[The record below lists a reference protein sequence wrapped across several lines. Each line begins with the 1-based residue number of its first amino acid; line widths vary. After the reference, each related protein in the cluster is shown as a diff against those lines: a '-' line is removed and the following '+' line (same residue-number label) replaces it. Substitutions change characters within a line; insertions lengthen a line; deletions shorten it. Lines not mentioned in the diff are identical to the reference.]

1 MKEKEVVIEEEVEE
15 IINIEEVII
24 IDNNITSREK
34 KIRKRNLRKI
44 MVKEMNKH

>member
-1 MKEKEVVIEEEVEE
+1 MKEKEVVIEVEEEVEE

-34 KIRKRNLRKI
+34 KVRKRNQRKI
-44 MVKEMNKH
+44 MVK